1 MVDNPQK
8 VQGREVDKQVLL
20 VLIAVLMSQIVR
32 ISSPYTWT
40 HFDHRTCYYLAY
52 YDVHQTWWCFGGRER
67 NLSRRIRKVKA
78 QGFVSIQKVKVKG
91 FVGIQKV
98 NALVFEGTQEVTA
111 QGFVGILRVKARGF
125 VGTRKMEAGFV
136 IQSIG

>member
-40 HFDHRTCYYLAY
+40 HFDHRTCYYLAS

-67 NLSRRIRKVKA
+67 NVSRRIRKVKA
-78 QGFVSIQKVKVKG
+78 QG

-98 NALVFEGTQEVTA
+98 NALVFEGIQEVAA

-125 VGTRKMEAGFV
+125 VGTRKMEAGLV
-136 IQSIG
+136 IHSIG